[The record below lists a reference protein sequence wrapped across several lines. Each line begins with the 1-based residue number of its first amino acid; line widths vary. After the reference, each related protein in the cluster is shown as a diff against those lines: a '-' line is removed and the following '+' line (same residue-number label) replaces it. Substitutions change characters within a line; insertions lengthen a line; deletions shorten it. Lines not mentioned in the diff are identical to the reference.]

1 MPRRT
6 EPHRLLLIAALAA
19 AAPLAA
25 HAAGAARVDFAQ
37 DGVRALAPDGRS
49 RPLAKG
55 AEVAGGE
62 TVDTGNGRAQLRFS
76 DGAQVSLSPQ
86 TQFRIDD
93 YRFSGRADGSEKG
106 FFSLLKGAMRTI
118 TGLIGRSNRD
128 SYRVSTAVATIGIR
142 GTEYSVT
149 YGNSINVTTGEGSIE
164 VCNGAGCLT
173 LNGGESAYV
182 ADANTAPVMTE
193 TRTEIPPP
201 PAGEA
206 PLPGFVA
213 GNDVT
218 PEGKPAGLPEV
229 AVGSSSSSGP
239 PLGVPQPGYS
249 FAFVEWY
256 RPAESQGPMFSGPG
270 NFWDDEG
277 VSSIEATFDEKGLA
291 RYEVV
296 DTQEIYTRGSG
307 AASMQSDGTISWG
320 HWADATYTQ
329 PDFEGGGQESEII
342 RDLHYVT
349 GVPTPLADI
358 HSLASANMIGT
369 YSLIGHTQPTLSS
382 DGISFVTGGPVTG
395 TLTAHFGSGAVA
407 GTLHVPFSHTSFDA
421 TWSADLTG
429 SAFSGTGS
437 ATGSSCTSNCLT
449 IVEGFFA
456 GANAARAGL
465 AYEIDVN
472 FGQATVHGAAAFKQD
487 SLTSQQPGS

>member
-6 EPHRLLLIAALAA
+6 EPHRLLIAALAA
-19 AAPLAA
+19 AVPLAA

-118 TGLIGRSNRD
+118 TGLIGRGNRD

-193 TRTEIPPP
+193 TRAEIPPP

-213 GNDVT
+213 GNEVT
-218 PEGKPAGLPEV
+218 PEGKPAALAEADGGSSPFGPSFVGSQPGHAMAEADWYKGSGGETPYLPEV
-229 AVGSSSSSGP
+229 ASYDQGE
-239 PLGVPQPGYS
+239 GYTT
-249 FAFVEWY
+249 
-256 RPAESQGPMFSGPG
+256 
-270 NFWDDEG
+270 
-277 VSSIEATFDEKGLA
+277 EAVYDARGLT
-291 RYEVV
+291 RYSVV
-296 DTQEIYTRGSG
+296 NTQEIYTRGSG
-307 AASMQSDGTISWG
+307 GASMQSDGTISWG
-320 HWADATYTQ
+320 HWADGTYTQ
-329 PDFEGGGQESEII
+329 PNFEGGGQQTEII

-369 YSLIGHTQPTLSS
+369 YSLIGQTQPTLSS

-395 TLTAHFGSGAVA
+395 SLTAHFGSGVVD
-407 GTLHVPFSHTSFDA
+407 GTLHVPFPQTSFDA
-421 TWSADLTG
+421 SWSAELTG

-437 ATGSSCTSNCLT
+437 ATGSSCTSNCFT
-449 IVEGFFA
+449 TVEGFFA

-465 AYEIDVN
+465 AYQIHVN

-487 SLTSQQPGS
+487 SLAPSQPVD